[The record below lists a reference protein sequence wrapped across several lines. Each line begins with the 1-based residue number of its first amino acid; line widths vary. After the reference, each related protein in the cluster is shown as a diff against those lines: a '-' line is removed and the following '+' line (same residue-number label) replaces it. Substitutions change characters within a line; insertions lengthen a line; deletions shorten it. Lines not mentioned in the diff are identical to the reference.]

1 MNVVF
6 MIDIQNDDRSKNT
19 PYKLSQE
26 VWKAWIEDK
35 PDTELFVL
43 NEPLFD
49 DPNIRPNF
57 YKMYF
62 PQLMEATGQEWDKCL
77 YVDSDTIPSPDLP
90 NIFDVV
96 GDKFGVVRNF
106 GSCEWVVRSIL
117 NWRNNLFPEEPILN
131 YSRYFNSGMM
141 VFSKHHTEFFEKAQE
156 CFTENFAKIM
166 GLVRLGC
173 GIDQTMLNFLTRKH
187 NVDMMWLPYEYNMQD
202 LIRFEVPD
210 DWPGYIWHF
219 NAISNDPQNHHTNIL
234 MQTKANYLWR

>member
-106 GSCEWVVRSIL
+106 G
-117 NWRNNLFPEEPILN
+117 
-131 YSRYFNSGMM
+131 
-141 VFSKHHTEFFEKAQE
+141 
-156 CFTENFAKIM
+156 
-166 GLVRLGC
+166 
-173 GIDQTMLNFLTRKH
+173 
-187 NVDMMWLPYEYNMQD
+187 
-202 LIRFEVPD
+202 
-210 DWPGYIWHF
+210 
-219 NAISNDPQNHHTNIL
+219 
-234 MQTKANYLWR
+234 

>member
-166 GLVRLGC
+166 GVVRLGC

-219 NAISNDPQNHHTNIL
+219 NAIPNDPQKHHTNIL